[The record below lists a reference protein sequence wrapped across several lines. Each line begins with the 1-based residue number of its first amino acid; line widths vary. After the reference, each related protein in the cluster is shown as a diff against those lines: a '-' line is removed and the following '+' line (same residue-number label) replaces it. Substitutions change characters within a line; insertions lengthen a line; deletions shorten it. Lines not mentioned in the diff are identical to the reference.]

1 MNWNEALPDVN
12 RWRPQSKKRDTL
24 SAALM
29 ITCQIAQKR
38 VVARVEA
45 ERRFNI
51 QNFDSGSAVE
61 DIVREELTN
70 LLPQRYSVDA
80 GVIDDRNGNNAGDCD
95 MIIRDHAWS
104 PVIKPGA
111 TSQSRRF
118 HFPIEAVYAS
128 IEIKQTMGYAQLDK
142 AMEKLVAL
150 ARLDRP
156 DNPYGHITENQH
168 ITSLDKPGMILNPLH
183 TTVFAVR
190 LDEGVTFESAVRRFG
205 AINKALGRDDMVT
218 CLCVLDHGN
227 AWYSVATGHP
237 FNADF
242 MRDRNQ
248 SLVLQLNDHEPDN
261 AFYRWYVLLIG
272 HLTRSVLSLTSIP
285 SDYGEPPPHR
295 TVLCYPDAAFN
306 KS

>member
-1 MNWNEALPDVN
+1 MNWNDDLPDVN
-12 RWRPQSKKRDTL
+12 RWRPQSQTQDTL

-29 ITCQIAQKR
+29 ITCQIAQRR

-45 ERRFNI
+45 ERSFNI

-61 DIVREELTN
+61 DIVREELTS
-70 LLPQRYSVDA
+70 LLPQRYTVDA
-80 GVIDDRNGNNAGDCD
+80 GVVNDRHGSSAGDCD

-111 TSQSRRF
+111 TTQSRRV

-128 IEIKQTMGYAQLDK
+128 IEIKQTVGYAQLDA

-156 DNPYGHITENQH
+156 NNPYGHITENQH
-168 ITSLDKPGMILNPLH
+168 LKFLDEPGMILNPLH

-190 LDEGVTFESAVRRFG
+190 LDDGVTFDGIARRFG
-205 AINKALGRDDMVT
+205 AINKELARDEMVT
-218 CLCVLDHGN
+218 SLCVLDQGN
-227 AWYSVATGHP
+227 AWYSVSSGRP
-237 FNADF
+237 YNADF

-248 SLVLQLNDHEPDN
+248 ILILQLDEHEPHN
-261 AFYRWYVLLIG
+261 AFYRWYYLLIG
-272 HLTRSVLSLTSIP
+272 HLTRSVLSLIEIP
-285 SDYGEPPPHR
+285 SNYGEPPPNR
-295 TVLCYPDAAFN
+295 TVMCYPDAEFN
-306 KS
+306 KT